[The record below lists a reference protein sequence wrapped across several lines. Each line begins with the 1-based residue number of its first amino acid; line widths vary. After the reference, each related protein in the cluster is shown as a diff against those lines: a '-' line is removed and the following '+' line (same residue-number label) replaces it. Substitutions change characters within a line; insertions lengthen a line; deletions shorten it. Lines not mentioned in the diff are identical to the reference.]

1 MRPANLNQSDATTSL
16 DAEDD
21 CPDCTPVERTY
32 LTTIGRQQ
40 LAERAR
46 RELVLN
52 SIRASLQEQ
61 PSRRAIRKRA
71 CMWCTDIRNIA
82 DDLTGGAA

>member
-1 MRPANLNQSDATTSL
+1 MRPVYLNQSDATTSL
-16 DAEDD
+16 DAGDD

-46 RELVLN
+46 RELVLG
-52 SIRASLQEQ
+52 SIRASLQEE
-61 PSRRAIRKRA
+61 PSPRAMRKRA
-71 CMWCTDIRNIA
+71 RMWCTDIRNIA